1 MTCAKQSY
9 ATKAKAE
16 KTRTALWGKGRIG
29 QHVYPCH
36 RGGGTH
42 FHIGHKKFLWLP
54 GMHR

>member
-1 MTCAKQSY
+1 MICPKVSY
-9 ATKAKAE
+9 PTKVEAN
-16 KTRTALWGKGRIG
+16 KTRAALWGKGRIG

-42 FHIGHKKFLWLP
+42 FHIGHKRFLWLP